1 MGAGSAPYPDR
12 GPQWR
17 PRRTR
22 LALAASVGVHLLA
35 AVWLQQHRP
44 APAPAPA
51 EAPRVISILLQ
62 APDARTRPVPVPVPV
77 PVPAPA
83 RAPAHAPPVHTPS
96 RPEARAA
103 PAPTPAPAEPS
114 PAPSVQP
121 PPDTLATPGPAPV
134 DAAKLARDPA
144 AGTNGSFTIGVA
156 KRQAG
161 RIDRELRGGKSG
173 VPLEADTPW
182 ARFQR
187 GLEASHV
194 ERSMSVIEDS
204 YTSPDGVVIYRRRIG
219 SRTICY
225 RTGSAG
231 LGIAGA
237 RGVNDAGPVTCPSG
251 VTWSRD

>member
-22 LALAASVGVHLLA
+22 LALAASLGVHLLA

-44 APAPAPA
+44 APPPPA

-62 APDARTRPVPVPVPV
+62 PPAARTRPA
-77 PVPAPA
+77 PAPA
-83 RAPAHAPPVHTPS
+83 PVREPLPAREPPVHAPP
-96 RPEARAA
+96 RPATRTQQ
-103 PAPTPAPAEPS
+103 APTPAPAEPA
-114 PAPSVQP
+114 PAPSIQAP
-121 PPDTLATPGPAPV
+121 ADTLAAPEPAPV
-134 DAAKLARDPA
+134 DAGKLARDPA
-144 AGTNGSFTIGVA
+144 AGVNGSFTVGVA

-187 GLEASHV
+187 GLEAAHV

-225 RTGSAG
+225 RTGSVG

-237 RGVNDAGPVTCPSG
+237 RGVNDAGPISCPTG
-251 VTWSRD
+251 VTWTRE

>member
-1 MGAGSAPYPDR
+1 MGAGAALCPGR
-12 GPQWR
+12 APQWH

-35 AVWLQQHRP
+35 AVWLQQRRP
-44 APAPAPA
+44 LPPPA

-62 APDARTRPVPVPVPV
+62 PPAVRTRPAPVHA
-77 PVPAPA
+77 PAPVHEPAAA
-83 RAPAHAPPVHTPS
+83 REPPVRAPS
-96 RPEARAA
+96 RPATRTEQ
-103 PAPTPAPAEPS
+103 APTPA

-121 PPDTLATPGPAPV
+121 PPDSLATPEPAPV
-134 DAAKLARDPA
+134 DAARFARDPA
-144 AGTNGSFTIGVA
+144 AAANGSFTVGVA

-187 GLEASHV
+187 GLEAAHV

-225 RTGSAG
+225 RTGSVG
-231 LGIAGA
+231 LGVAGA
-237 RGVNDAGPVTCPSG
+237 RGVNEAGPVDCPAG
-251 VTWSRD
+251 VTWSRE

>member
-1 MGAGSAPYPDR
+1 MGAGSALYPDR

-17 PRRTR
+17 PQRTR
-22 LALAASVGVHLLA
+22 LALAASLGVHLLA
-35 AVWLQQHRP
+35 VVWLQQHGP
-44 APAPAPA
+44 APPPA

-62 APDARTRPVPVPVPV
+62 PPAARTRPAPVPVPVREPT
-77 PVPAPA
+77 PA
-83 RAPAHAPPVHTPS
+83 REPPLHTPQ
-96 RPEARAA
+96 PAAA
-103 PAPTPAPAEPS
+103 PAKQAATPAPAEPT

-121 PPDTLATPGPAPV
+121 PADTDSLAAPEPHPV
-134 DAAKLARDPA
+134 DAGKLARDPA
-144 AGTNGSFTIGVA
+144 AGANGSFTVGMA

-187 GLEASHV
+187 GLEAAHV

-225 RTGSAG
+225 RTGSVG

-237 RGVNDAGPVTCPSG
+237 RGVNDAGPVSCPSG
-251 VTWSRD
+251 VTWTRE

>member
-22 LALAASVGVHLLA
+22 LALAASLGVHLLA

-44 APAPAPA
+44 APAPPPA

-62 APDARTRPVPVPVPV
+62 PPAARTRPA
-77 PVPAPA
+77 PAPA
-83 RAPAHAPPVHTPS
+83 PVREPLPAREPPAHAPP
-96 RPEARAA
+96 RPATRTQQ
-103 PAPTPAPAEPS
+103 APTPAPAEPA
-114 PAPSVQP
+114 PAPSIQAP
-121 PPDTLATPGPAPV
+121 ADTLAAPEPAPV
-134 DAAKLARDPA
+134 DAGKLARDPA
-144 AGTNGSFTIGVA
+144 AGVNGSFTVGVA

-187 GLEASHV
+187 GLEAAHV

-225 RTGSAG
+225 RTGSVG

-237 RGVNDAGPVTCPSG
+237 RGVNDAGPVSCPSG
-251 VTWSRD
+251 VTWTRE